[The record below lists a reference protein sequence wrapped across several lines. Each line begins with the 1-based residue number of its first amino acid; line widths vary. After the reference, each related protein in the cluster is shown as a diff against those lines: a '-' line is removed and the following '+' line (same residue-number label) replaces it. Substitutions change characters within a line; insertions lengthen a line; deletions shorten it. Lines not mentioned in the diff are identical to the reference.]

1 MLSLRFSAG
10 LGSRETQKQE
20 QAGQREQRQAQEE
33 ENIARTTVALFVF
46 VLLAVAAEPAV
57 RVVQGHHQRVHVQVG
72 AEVRKAVVLAH
83 LIVEQRLQHIVAV
96 RHEGGVD
103 AGAVERALL
112 RDVADAGAARAARP
126 RHKLRT
132 RRQLVDGTGRHLDPV
147 LVNQR
152 EQLLGA
158 PVAVIVAAGD
168 AAAGG
173 DAASLER
180 RAEAARGGSGA
191 GRSVVSKRLLDED
204 VVVDAYDIR
213 VRLAL
218 AHRSRVVE
226 GHLRGD
232 YARCVDAAV
241 VAVCHLV
248 DVRNQ
253 ARDLGGCVRVH
264 AGAGGVKQVERGERV
279 VGAGRRRRRQDAVRA
294 RR

>member
-1 MLSLRFSAG
+1 MGVLTHVSEIQKDALEKINQELHTSTFILQDETNRLATDQAEQLERTMKMELKIFG
-10 LGSRETQKQE
+10 L
-20 QAGQREQRQAQEE
+20 
-33 ENIARTTVALFVF
+33 ENENDALKK
-46 VLLAVAAEPAV
+46 AESDAKTAAE
-57 RVVQGHHQRVHVQVG
+57 
-72 AEVRKAVVLAH
+72 
-83 LIVEQRLQHIVAV
+83 
-96 RHEGGVD
+96 
-103 AGAVERALL
+103 
-112 RDVADAGAARAARP
+112 
-126 RHKLRT
+126 HKSH
-132 RRQLVDGTGRHLDPV
+132 G
-147 LVNQR
+147 
-152 EQLLGA
+152 
-158 PVAVIVAAGD
+158 
-168 AAAGG
+168 
-173 DAASLER
+173 
-180 RAEAARGGSGA
+180 
-191 GRSVVSKRLLDED
+191 D